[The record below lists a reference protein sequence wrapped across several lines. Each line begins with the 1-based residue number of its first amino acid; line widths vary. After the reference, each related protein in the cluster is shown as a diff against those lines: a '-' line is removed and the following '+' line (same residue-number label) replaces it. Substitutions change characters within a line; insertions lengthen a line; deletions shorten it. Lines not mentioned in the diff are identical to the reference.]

1 METYTVRNKEGTMI
15 AKLVGKPAEDI
26 FKHLGGEWRTYETKN
41 GKRTVC
47 YEITRDSVGDHETPF
62 GAMQIFLWEG
72 TKVIK
77 D

>member
-26 FKHLGGEWRTYETKN
+26 FKHLDGEWRTYETKN
-41 GKRTVC
+41 AKRTVC
-47 YEITRDSVGDHETPF
+47 YELTRDSVWEHETPL
-62 GAMQIFLWEG
+62 GASQIFLWEG